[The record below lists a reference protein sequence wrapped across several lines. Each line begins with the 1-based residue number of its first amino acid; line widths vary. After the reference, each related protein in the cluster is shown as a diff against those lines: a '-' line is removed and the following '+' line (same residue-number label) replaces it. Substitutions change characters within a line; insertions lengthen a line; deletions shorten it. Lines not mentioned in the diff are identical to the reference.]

1 MMFSIRCFLASFGM
15 SSSKKRNFRLGG
27 MSVTMIWIFFCVHV
41 GESEGRRYGV
51 LKFWPGFEER
61 EAGPQ
66 LKLRGWKRKEG
77 RVTEGYQS
85 SKIGKLS
92 HPYLCTRVVHTQVF
106 LITDD
111 GKTVEAETRLLV
123 GHSRKGGL
131 PKVTSLRILDSH
143 TFLVHSLHT

>member
-1 MMFSIRCFLASFGM
+1 M
-15 SSSKKRNFRLGG
+15 
-27 MSVTMIWIFFCVHV
+27 HV
-41 GESEGRRYGV
+41 GESEGRRYEV
-51 LKFWPGFEER
+51 LKFWPGFESW
-61 EAGPQ
+61 EAGRP
-66 LKLRGWKRKEG
+66 LKLRGRTLKEG
-77 RVTEGYQS
+77 RAAEGYQS
-85 SKIGKLS
+85 SNFGKLS

-106 LITDD
+106 LITDE